1 MDKDKELLASLKK
14 AVKQNKGDMEYI
26 HDALDEILCDE
37 LLKLGYAKAVEFF
50 KKTPKWYA

>member
-1 MDKDKELLASLKK
+1 VDKDKELLASLKK